1 MARRRH
7 IFFHRLHAVLRGGRG
22 VGEWESGRVGR
33 GNRFFLA
40 TPITRFFLLSAL
52 TALCV
57 VGFPIV
63 SAMVKLPGTGA
74 VGLLVSQM
82 QASSQL
88 AQAESL
94 MQHGQRLYESG
105 QLNEATAVLQRAIA
119 TYQSEGNVLGQ
130 AMALRNLSLV
140 YQQLGEWGSA
150 EEAIASSLSL
160 LNSNDD
166 PSYQAALARSLDIQG
181 RLQLSQGQAEA
192 ALVTWER
199 STAIYQELGDQ
210 ESALRGQINQAQ
222 ALQSLGFYRRAIA
235 LLTPLAQTLEQQPDS
250 LTKAVGL
257 RSLGDA
263 LRVGGNL
270 PQSREVLQSS
280 LAVAERLQNPE
291 AISAAQFSLGNTARA
306 QQELETALEF
316 YRQAI
321 ATSPSNL
328 TRTQAQINQFSLLVE
343 TDQTP
348 AAQALIPLIQT
359 QLEELPASRAKI
371 YAQVN
376 FAQTLSR
383 LGQMESTLPSTYPA
397 QLLVAARTDAQ
408 SLADTRAESFA
419 LGSLGALYEQTQ
431 QWAIATDLT
440 EQALSLAQ
448 VAASDTSYRWQWQLG
463 RILKAQA
470 DIEGVNSQKYEGA
483 IAAYSEAVNT
493 LQTLRNDLV
502 AVNPEVQLSFQES
515 IEPIHRE
522 LVSLLLKPGSG
533 DANPANLEKARTVIE
548 SLQLAELDNFLREA
562 CLDAQP
568 VQIDD
573 LDRQAAVIYPILLA
587 DRLEVVIS
595 LPGQNLRH
603 YATPLSSGE
612 VESVVEQLRQSLVV
626 RTSRQFLPLSRQL
639 YDWLIRPVE
648 ADLAASEVKTL
659 VFVPD
664 GVLRNIPMAVLNDGV
679 RFLIEQY
686 SIALTPG
693 LQLLDP
699 RPLQIQQLTVLTAG
713 LSESRQG
720 FSALPNVLPEL
731 EQIQSEVPSR
741 ILVNQEFTSSAF
753 QQAINTA
760 PAAVIHL
767 ATHGKFSS
775 ELTET
780 FILTWDDR
788 ININQ
793 LNSLLQATD
802 LGNARPIE
810 LLVLSACQTAVGDR
824 QAALGLAGVAVR
836 AGARSTLATLWQ
848 VSDEATALL
857 MSRFYSEL
865 ANNTVTKAEALRRA
879 QLSIL
884 EIDRFRRHPFYWAAY
899 VMVGNWL

>member
-1 MARRRH
+1 MAGKRGL
-7 IFFHRLHAVLRGGRG
+7 FFDRLHAVLRSMRGWG
-22 VGEWESGRVGR
+22 VGGKGD
-33 GNRFFLA
+33 RFFSI
-40 TPITRFFLLSAL
+40 PPVTRFWLVSIL

-57 VGFPIV
+57 IVSPIV
-63 SAMVKLPGTGA
+63 KSPGTAA
-74 VGLLVSQM
+74 VGQVLSNPA
-82 QASSQL
+82 QASSPL
-88 AQAESL
+88 AQAEDL
-94 MQHGQRLYESG
+94 IQQGQRLYEAG
-105 QLNEATAVLQRAIA
+105 QLREAVAVLQRAIA
-119 TYQSEGNVLGQ
+119 AYQSEGNVLGQ

-150 EEAIASSLSL
+150 SEAIASSLSL
-160 LNSNDD
+160 FESNNDL
-166 PSYQAALARSLDIQG
+166 SYRAALARSLDIQG
-181 RLQLSQGQAEA
+181 RLQLSQGQTEA
-192 ALVTWER
+192 ALATWEQ
-199 STAIYQELGDQ
+199 STAIYQALGDQ
-210 ESALRGQINQAQ
+210 NAALRSQINQAQ

-263 LRVGGNL
+263 LRVGGDL

-280 LAVAERLQNPE
+280 LSVAERLQNPE
-291 AISAAQFSLGNTARA
+291 AIAAAQFSLGNTARA
-306 QQELETALEF
+306 QQELEAALEF

-328 TRTQAQINQFSLLVE
+328 TRAQAQVNQFSLLVE
-343 TDQTP
+343 TEQIP
-348 AAQALIPLIQT
+348 AAQALIPLIQA
-359 QLEELPASRAKI
+359 QLDELPASRAKI

-376 FAQTLSR
+376 FAQTLNR
-383 LGQMESTLPSTYPA
+383 LGQTQSTLPSTYPA
-397 QLLVAARTDAQ
+397 QLLSLARTDAQ

-419 LGSLGALYEQTQ
+419 LGNLAALYEQTQ

-440 EQALSLAQ
+440 EQALGLAQ
-448 VAASDTSYRWQWQLG
+448 NAAASDIAYRWQWQLG

-470 DIEGVNSQKYEGA
+470 DTEGVNSRKYEGA
-483 IAAYSEAVNT
+483 IAAYSEAVST

-502 AVNPEVQLSFQES
+502 AINPEVQLSFQES

-568 VQIDD
+568 VKIDD
-573 LDRQAAVIYPILLA
+573 IDRQAAVIYPILLA

-595 LPGQNLRH
+595 LPGQSLRH
-603 YATPLSSGE
+603 YATPLASRE
-612 VESVVEQLRQSLVV
+612 VESIVEQLRQSLVV

-648 ADLAASEVKTL
+648 TDLSNSGVKTL

-664 GVLRNIPMAVLNDGV
+664 GVLRNIPMAVLNDGEK
-679 RFLIEQY
+679 FLIEQY
-686 SIALTPG
+686 SVALTPG

-699 RPLQIQQLTVLTAG
+699 RPLQLQQLSVLTAG

-741 ILVNQEFTSSAF
+741 VLVNQEFTSSAF
-753 QQAINTA
+753 QQAINSA
-760 PAAVIHL
+760 PAPVVHL

-788 ININQ
+788 INLNQ
-793 LNSLLQATD
+793 LNSLLQAAD

-884 EIDRFRRHPFYWAAY
+884 EIERFRRHPFYWAPY

>member
-1 MARRRH
+1 MAGKRNL
-7 IFFHRLHAVLRGGRG
+7 FFDRLHAVLSGERRGDTGKGDRIL
-22 VGEWESGRVGR
+22 SIAPIARY
-33 GNRFFLA
+33 FLLA
-40 TPITRFFLLSAL
+40 TL

-57 VGFPIV
+57 VVFPL
-63 SAMVKLPGTGA
+63 VKLPGTVA
-74 VGLLVSQM
+74 VGQDLPDPIQAPTELV
-82 QASSQL
+82 
-88 AQAESL
+88 QAESL
-94 MQHGQRLYESG
+94 VQRGQRLYEAG
-105 QLNEATAVLQRAIA
+105 QLSEAAEVLQQAIA
-119 TYQSEGNVLGQ
+119 AYQTEGNSLGQ

-140 YQQLGEWGSA
+140 YQQLGEWESA
-150 EEAIASSLSL
+150 SEAITSSLSL
-160 LNSNDD
+160 LESNDD
-166 PSYQAALARSLDIQG
+166 PSYLAALARSLDIQG

-192 ALVTWER
+192 ALATWER

-210 ESALRGQINQAQ
+210 EAALRGQINQAQ

-235 LLTPLAQTLEQQPDS
+235 LLTPLAQTLEEQPDS
-250 LTKAVGL
+250 LTKTVGL

-270 PQSREVLQSS
+270 PQSREVLQTS
-280 LAVAERLQNPE
+280 LAVAERLQNAE
-291 AISAAQFSLGNTARA
+291 AIAAAQFSLGNTARA
-306 QQELETALEF
+306 QQELEVALEF

-328 TRTQAQINQFSLLVE
+328 TRTQAQINQFSLLIE
-343 TDQTP
+343 TDQIP
-348 AAQALIPLIQT
+348 AAQALIPLIQA
-359 QLEELPASRAKI
+359 QLDKLPASRAKI

-376 FAQTLSR
+376 FAQSLSR
-383 LGQMESTLPSTYPA
+383 LGQTQSTLPSTYPA
-397 QLLVAARTDAQ
+397 QLLSLARTDAQ
-408 SLADTRAESFA
+408 RLADARAESFA

-440 EQALSLAQ
+440 EQALGLAQ
-448 VAASDTSYRWQWQLG
+448 NAAASDIAYRWQWQLG

-470 DIEGVNSQKYEGA
+470 DTEGVNSQKYEGA
-483 IAAYSEAVNT
+483 IAAYSEAVST

-502 AVNPEVQLSFQES
+502 AINPEVQLSFQES

-522 LVSLLLKPGSG
+522 MVSLLLKPGSD
-533 DANPANLEKARTVIE
+533 DANPENLEKARTVIE

-568 VQIDD
+568 VQIDEI
-573 LDRQAAVIYPILLA
+573 DRQAAVIYPILLT

-595 LPGQNLRH
+595 LPGQTLRH
-603 YATPLSSGE
+603 YSTPLSNSE
-612 VESVVEQLRQSLVV
+612 VESVVGRLRQSLVV
-626 RTSRQFLPLSRQL
+626 RTSRQFLSLSQQV

-648 ADLAASEVKTL
+648 ADLAASGVKTL

-664 GVLRNIPMAVLNDGV
+664 GVLRNIPMSVLNDGEK
-679 RFLIEQY
+679 FLIEQY

-699 RPLQIQQLTVLTAG
+699 RPIQLQQLTVLTAG

-741 ILVNQEFTSSAF
+741 VLVNQEFTSSAF
-753 QQAINTA
+753 QQAINSA
-760 PAAVIHL
+760 PAPVVHL

-788 ININQ
+788 ININE

-802 LGNARPIE
+802 LGNSSPIE

-879 QLSIL
+879 QLSVL
-884 EIDRFRRHPFYWAAY
+884 EIERFRRHPFYWAPY
-899 VMVGNWL
+899 VLVGNWL